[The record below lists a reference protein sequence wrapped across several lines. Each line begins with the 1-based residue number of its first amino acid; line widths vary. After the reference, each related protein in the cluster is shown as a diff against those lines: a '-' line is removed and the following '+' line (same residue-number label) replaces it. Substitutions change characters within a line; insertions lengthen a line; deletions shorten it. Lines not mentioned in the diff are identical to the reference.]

1 MHDSSINVNYSK
13 TLLISKEIV
22 NFDMLYIY
30 VVF

>member
-22 NFDMLYIY
+22 NFDMLY